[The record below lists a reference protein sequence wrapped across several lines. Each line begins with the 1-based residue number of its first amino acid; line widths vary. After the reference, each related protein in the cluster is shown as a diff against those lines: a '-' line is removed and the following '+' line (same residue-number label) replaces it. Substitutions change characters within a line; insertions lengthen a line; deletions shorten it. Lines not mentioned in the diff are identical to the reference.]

1 MANNIAFQPMGK
13 TYKLNTSSSN
23 VQVLQVT
30 ADSPVNQYL
39 FINHEGASGQPVYVR
54 ISDVDGHNAAVP
66 GNGTANAA
74 YGIPVRPSSTLI
86 LTGPQCSTTKTVYIS
101 ATSQTGTP
109 EIFVVPGEG
118 L

>member
-13 TYKLNTSSSN
+13 TYKLNASSSN

-39 FINHEGASGQPVYVR
+39 FINHENPTAQPVYVR
-54 ISDVDGHNAAVP
+54 ISDVAGNNVAIP

-74 YGIPVRPSSTLI
+74 YGIPIRPSSSLV
-86 LTGPQCSTTKTVYIS
+86 LTGPQCGLTKTVYIS
-101 ATSQTGTP
+101 VTTETATA
-109 EIFVVPGEG
+109 EIYVIPGEG